1 MGSITLTREQLY
13 DRVWSRPMIKVA
25 TEFGLSDVAVK
36 KMCRRMNVPTP
47 PRGYWAKLAAGQKMS
62 KPSLPKQHEI
72 AAAKIDLTLN
82 AERREEWQR
91 LTTDRENMKPL
102 EVPAALEVSKL
113 HPHARAAHAALKKA
127 KPDHHGMVQGS
138 TENLPIIHVASTNID
153 RVCRTLHVIF
163 SELESRGL
171 ALGTVSIHQ
180 HRHLG
185 FKRGEDAAGLMIEE
199 PLASMKRSPTPE
211 ELKRP
216 SREWQLESVQPS
228 GHFKMVVFD
237 CHGTWSDRSLQ
248 RNEGPR
254 RSLEALVSEIVE
266 GIWGLFVR
274 KEEERQRRRK
284 EAEAEAERQ
293 RTEAERRRIA
303 AEQKVVEAA
312 RRKEEER
319 QEKHRQ
325 QLADLAGARVENALR
340 AAEWWRLHRQLLDY
354 AAECERQWSEGAT
367 PSTLTEEQRNWL
379 SWLRAEANA
388 MSPFA
393 LGYPNFSQDGPFDG
407 SGIAVGGPYP
417 TSRMLPLPP
426 TLPIPEDDETS
437 NPATES
443 PPSAADKASS
453 EPGTAASSQMGYAPR
468 PQFPYWLLHRNRR

>member
-1 MGSITLTREQLY
+1 MGWITLTREQLY
-13 DRVWSRPMIKVA
+13 ERVWSQPMVKVA
-25 TEFGLSDVAVK
+25 SEFGLSDVAVK
-36 KMCRRMNVPTP
+36 KMCRRMNVPAP

-62 KPSLPKQHEI
+62 KPSLPKPHEVTATRI
-72 AAAKIDLTLN
+72 NPTLN
-82 AERREEWQR
+82 AERRVESQR
-91 LTTDRENMKPL
+91 VATDREYMTPL
-102 EVPAALEVSKL
+102 EVPTTLEVNKL
-113 HPHARAAHAALKKA
+113 HPHARATHAALKKV
-127 KPDHHGMVQGS
+127 KPDHHGMVQSS
-138 TENLPIIHVASTNID
+138 TENLPMIHVSSANID

-171 ALGTVSIHQ
+171 TLATVNIHQ

-199 PLASMKRSPTPE
+199 PLASTKRAPTPE

-228 GHFKMVVFD
+228 GHFKMVVFN
-237 CHGTWSDRSLQ
+237 CHGTWSDRWLH

-266 GIWGLFVR
+266 GIWGLFVH
-274 KEEERQRRRK
+274 KEEERERRRM

-303 AEQKVVEAA
+303 AEQKAAEAV

-325 QLADLAGARVENALR
+325 QLADLAAARIENAMR

-354 AAECERQWSEGAT
+354 AAECERQWSG
-367 PSTLTEEQRNWL
+367 PSASSALAEEQRQWL
-379 SWLRAEANA
+379 SWLRAEASA

-417 TSRMLPLPP
+417 TGRMLPLPP
-426 TLPIPEDDETS
+426 TLQIPKDDEPLK
-437 NPATES
+437 PAVQT
-443 PPSAADKASS
+443 PPPPDKASPES
-453 EPGTAASSQMGYAPR
+453 GTTISHQIGYAPR